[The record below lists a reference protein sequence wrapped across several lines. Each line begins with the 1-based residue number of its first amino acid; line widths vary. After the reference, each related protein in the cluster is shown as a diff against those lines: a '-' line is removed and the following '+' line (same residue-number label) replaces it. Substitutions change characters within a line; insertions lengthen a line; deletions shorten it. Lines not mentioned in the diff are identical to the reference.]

1 MAGALDKATVE
12 RKIQSAWLE
21 WPAVGYVVLGISYA
35 VGGPLLGIGLYI
47 VLRGTFPGWWMEWM
61 LWPVKR
67 VTPGV
72 ARLQGATLIGLG
84 ASIVAIGLSTWVS
97 QFVGGLLVVLAMAAY
112 LVGAGLYVYSTWLSR
127 RGTSEQAF

>member
-1 MAGALDKATVE
+1 M
-12 RKIQSAWLE
+12 
-21 WPAVGYVVLGISYA
+21 GYVVLGISYA
-35 VGGPLLGIGLYI
+35 VGGPLLAIGLYI
-47 VLRGTFPGWWMEWM
+47 VLRGRFPGWWMEWM

-72 ARLQGATLIGLG
+72 ARLQGATVVGLG
-84 ASIVAIGLSTWVS
+84 ASIVGIGLSTWVS

-127 RGTSEQAF
+127 QGTKGQTV

>member
-1 MAGALDKATVE
+1 
-12 RKIQSAWLE
+12 
-21 WPAVGYVVLGISYA
+21 VVLGISYA

-47 VLRGTFPGWWMEWM
+47 VLRGNFPGWWMEWM

-72 ARLQGATLIGLG
+72 ARLQGATVIGLG

-97 QFVGGLLVVLAMAAY
+97 QFVGGLLVLVAMAAY
-112 LVGAGLYVYSTWLSR
+112 LLGAALYVYSTWLSR
-127 RGTSEQAF
+127 RGASEPVY